1 MTGKSGR
8 KRLSRV
14 LVVDD
19 HEMLRSGVSLAL
31 VAAGYCVDSAADG
44 LAALAAVSAA
54 RPDVV
59 VLDLRMPI
67 LDGYATLARLRAD
80 PTTAGIP
87 VVIATAADDQRS
99 RSLAEG
105 ATAFIAKPI
114 DARQLLREVSLAL
127 G

>member
-1 MTGKSGR
+1 MTARSGR
-8 KRLSRV
+8 KRQRRV

-19 HEMLRSGVSLAL
+19 HEMLRGGVSLAL
-31 VAAGYCVDSAADG
+31 SAAGYRVDSAADG
-44 LAALAAVSAA
+44 LAALACVSRS

-59 VLDLRMPI
+59 VLDLRMPV

-80 PTTAGIP
+80 PATAGIP
-87 VVIATAADDQRS
+87 VVIATGADDQRS

-105 ATAFIAKPI
+105 AAGFITKPI
-114 DARQLLREVSLAL
+114 DALQLLREVSLAL

>member
-1 MTGKSGR
+1 MMARAGR
-8 KRLSRV
+8 KRRSRV

-31 VAAGYCVDSAADG
+31 TAAGYRVDSAADG
-44 LAALAAVSAA
+44 LAALACVSHA

-59 VLDLRMPI
+59 VLDLRMPV

-80 PTTAGIP
+80 PATAAIP

-105 ATAFIAKPI
+105 AQAFITKPI
-114 DARQLLREVSLAL
+114 DARQLLHEVSRAL

>member
-1 MTGKSGR
+1 MTARSGR
-8 KRLSRV
+8 KRRSRV

-31 VAAGYCVDSAADG
+31 SAAGYRVDSAADG
-44 LAALAAVSAA
+44 LAALACVSRS

-59 VLDLRMPI
+59 VLDLRMPV
-67 LDGYATLARLRAD
+67 LDGYATMARLRAD
-80 PTTAGIP
+80 PATAGIP
-87 VVIATAADDQRS
+87 VVIATGAEDQRG
-99 RSLAEG
+99 RSMAEG
-105 ATAFIAKPI
+105 AAAFITKPI

>member
-1 MTGKSGR
+1 MMGRAGR
-8 KRLSRV
+8 KRQRRV

-31 VAAGYCVDSAADG
+31 AAAGYEVDSAADG
-44 LAALAAVSAA
+44 LAALAAVSHT
-54 RPDVV
+54 RPDLV
-59 VLDLRMPI
+59 VLDLRMPV

-80 PTTAGIP
+80 PATAAIP

-105 ATAFIAKPI
+105 ACEI
-114 DARQLLREVSLAL
+114 
-127 G
+127 

>member
-8 KRLSRV
+8 KRRSRV

-19 HEMLRSGVSLAL
+19 HEMLRTGVSLAL
-31 VAAGYCVDSAADG
+31 TAAGYRVDSAPDG
-44 LAALAAVSAA
+44 LAALAAVSLA

-59 VLDLRMPI
+59 VLDLRMPV

-80 PTTAGIP
+80 PATATIP
-87 VVIATAADDQRS
+87 VVIATGAEDQRS

-105 ATAFIAKPI
+105 ACGFITKPI

>member
-1 MTGKSGR
+1 MMGRAGR
-8 KRLSRV
+8 KRQRRV

-31 VAAGYCVDSAADG
+31 AAAGYEVDSAADG
-44 LAALAAVSAA
+44 LAALAAVSHT
-54 RPDVV
+54 RPDLV
-59 VLDLRMPI
+59 VLDMRMPV

-80 PTTAGIP
+80 PATAAIP

-105 ATAFIAKPI
+105 AAAFITKPI

-127 G
+127 D